1 MLLGMRSLA
10 FLLAFVF
17 SISLFAQAHDPES
30 KEEAKCDAY
39 ERAPLPTE
47 ASMIATPKQWPEC
60 ASYKLYSGIGM
71 KVDFEAA
78 RKCAWAERSASQ
90 ADLEPR
96 YTVGSVFGGSAM
108 LTVLYA
114 NGEGIKRDIPLAL
127 RFACEAGG
135 STAELEG
142 RTASLKALGNSA
154 VPPKNKFD
162 FCGDITS
169 GFMSGFCA
177 SRQAEMDDLERTK
190 SLLSLSMGWTSGQT
204 SAFDT
209 LIQAEQ
215 VYAMAHGRGEINL
228 SGTARGMEETEAEQ
242 MLRDNF
248 VAAVRSFEKVELAVI
263 SSANSPKVGG
273 DLNELYRGL
282 MASAEVHKAEYGA
295 VQPEGIRTAERAWL
309 KYRDAWVAFAK
320 LRYPTVSTE
329 AWTALLTKDRI
340 RVLTGTRC
348 EVDPEDGACKDLRE
362 DGSSPRP
369 LP

>member
-114 NGEGIKRDIPLAL
+114 NGEGVKQSIPLAL

-135 STAELEG
+135 APTEVED
-142 RTASLKALGNSA
+142 RTASWKALQTSA
-154 VPPKNKFD
+154 APPKKKFD
-162 FCGDITS
+162 FRDDITS
-169 GFMSGFCA
+169 GFIEGFCA
-177 SRQAEMDDLERTK
+177 AYGKEFRDSRDAEDILKITEEFTPIQRT
-190 SLLSLSMGWTSGQT
+190 SFAALLK
-204 SAFDT
+204 
-209 LIQAEQ
+209 AENA
-215 VYAMAHGRGEINL
+215 YAKAVAAGEVDL
-228 SGTARGMEETEAEQ
+228 SGTARGMYEIDAEQ
-242 MLRDNF
+242 TIQDNF
-248 VAAVRSFEKVELAVI
+248 LAAVKSFEVGELPTYSVEQSSKADAELNRVYRRAV
-263 SSANSPKVGG
+263 A
-273 DLNELYRGL
+273 DAE
-282 MASAEVHKAEYGA
+282 ASKAAYNGA
-295 VQPEGIRTAERAWL
+295 VQPEGIRAADRLWL
-309 KYRDAWVAFAK
+309 KNRDAWLSFAA
-320 LRYPTVSTE
+320 LRYSKTTAA
-329 AWTALLTKDRI
+329 AWLTLLSRDRI
-340 RVLTGTRC
+340 STIQNPNCDLDGGDEAC
-348 EVDPEDGACKDLRE
+348 EQYKSG
-362 DGSSPRP
+362 P
-369 LP
+369 LPLP